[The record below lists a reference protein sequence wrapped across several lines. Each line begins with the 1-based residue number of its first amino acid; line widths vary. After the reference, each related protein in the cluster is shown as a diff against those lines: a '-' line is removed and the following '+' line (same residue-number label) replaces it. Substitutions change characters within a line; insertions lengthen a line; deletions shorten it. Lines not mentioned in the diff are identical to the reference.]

1 MHWRLKPFYRILDG
15 YVAFKRF
22 IALGILSIYCLISLL
37 HLLKANCP
45 ICWVVPCLRLASAQR
60 SRDQSPTFKSRYQTD
75 TKPFCPLPG
84 PARCPAPGKKLVS
97 LLHVVFNLTIL
108 ITVNL
113 TQQNIVLSKLF
124 LVFRRSPCHQPP
136 AFH

>member
-1 MHWRLKPFYRILDG
+1 MYCLQMVDTVRNVL
-15 YVAFKRF
+15 
-22 IALGILSIYCLISLL
+22 LSIYCLISLL

-45 ICWVVPCLRLASAQR
+45 ICWVVPCLRPASAQR

-75 TKPFCPLPG
+75 TKPFCPKPG
-84 PARCPAPGKKLVS
+84 PARCPAPSKKLVS

>member
-1 MHWRLKPFYRILDG
+1 MLYLLSDISTSPPKSQLSNLLGCVCAWPQPSAAVISHQHLNQDIRLTRNLFVL
-15 YVAFKRF
+15 
-22 IALGILSIYCLISLL
+22 
-37 HLLKANCP
+37 
-45 ICWVVPCLRLASAQR
+45 
-60 SRDQSPTFKSRYQTD
+60 
-75 TKPFCPLPG
+75 G
-84 PARCPAPGKKLVS
+84 PARLGVQLGKKLVS